1 MNITKIKILIFSLLA
16 FFALSCEDEETSAPE
31 ELVIEATIEPASEY
45 NAADGSIS
53 LNIVKGEEPF
63 IFHWN
68 TGDSTSEIS
77 GLKAGDYN
85 VTVTYGANGAAY
97 TRQTFTIEQPEPE
110 PLDLSFTV
118 TDVQVYDKPQ
128 GSIEL
133 EVSGGQPPYTYL
145 WSNGETSPVIENLLA
160 GTYSV
165 TVMDAGDP
173 YSIETT
179 GFAVVNQPEFVC
191 GQDSIRDIDG
201 NMYSTIVI
209 GEQCWLGEN
218 LKTAHRP
225 DSPTDEL
232 IPIEGR
238 VCRGLFCQQQEG
250 AHYDWHGM
258 MNGAEPATLP
268 DEEIQGICPAGWHIP
283 TEEMFAELD
292 GFLSIDGNG
301 GDGSFSGA
309 KMKGVESSSGFD
321 ALFAGN
327 WGYGIYN
334 NAPYASFWTSSE
346 MPTNP
351 NRAEI
356 FYVTDDTPFLNS
368 GHQPKE
374 FGFNV
379 RCIKDTE

>member
-1 MNITKIKILIFSLLA
+1 MKISKIKILLFSLLA
-16 FFALSCEDEETSAPE
+16 FFAVSCEEEEQSVPE
-31 ELVIEATIEPASEY
+31 ELVMEAMIEPASEY
-45 NAADGSIS
+45 NAANGSIS
-53 LNIVKGEEPF
+53 LNILQGEGPY
-63 IFHWN
+63 IYDWN
-68 TGDSTSEIS
+68 TGDSTAAIT
-77 GLKAGDYN
+77 GLKAGDYT
-85 VTVTYGANGAAY
+85 VTVTYGPNGIAY
-97 TRQTFTIEQPEPE
+97 TEQTYTVEQPEAE
-110 PLDLSFTV
+110 PLNLNFTV
-118 TDVQVYDKPQ
+118 TDVQQYDKPQ
-128 GSIEL
+128 GAIEL
-133 EVSGGQPPYTYL
+133 EVSGGTPPYTFL
-145 WSNGETSPVIENLLA
+145 WNNGETSPVLENLLA
-160 GTYSV
+160 GTYTV
-165 TVMDAGDP
+165 TVTDSGDP

-201 NMYSTIVI
+201 NLYSTVVI
-209 GEQCWLGEN
+209 GEQCWTGEN
-218 LKTAHRP
+218 LKTIHRP
-225 DSPTDEL
+225 DSPSDEL

-238 VCRGLFCQQQEG
+238 LCRGLFCEQQEG

-258 MNGAEPATLP
+258 MNGAAPAGLP
-268 DEEIQGICPAGWHIP
+268 DEEIQGICPTGWHLP
-283 TEEMFAELD
+283 TEEMFTGLD
-292 GFLSIDGNG
+292 EFLSIEGNG
-301 GDGSFSGA
+301 GEGFFSGA
-309 KMKGVESSSGFD
+309 KMKGTESSSGFD

-368 GHQPKE
+368 GHQPKD